1 MKDAN
6 SLAFL
11 FGFHLPRV
19 SKLSTFERIFLQCNY
34 LPILHDKAKAV
45 LVMEH
50 IACGAVSG
58 TIDNA
63 EMDNRKGSDHDFVD
77 AVANTNAEMIIEDIR
92 ENS

>member
-1 MKDAN
+1 
-6 SLAFL
+6 
-11 FGFHLPRV
+11 
-19 SKLSTFERIFLQCNY
+19 
-34 LPILHDKAKAV
+34 
-45 LVMEH
+45 MEH